1 VKDRRRARRRSLPF
15 VRSAVLEI
23 GGRRHVVAVADLSP
37 EGAFLSTS
45 TTAEPGTGLVLRII
59 LPRDGREVAL
69 PCRAVRRVDGPG
81 TVQKAG
87 IAVRFVGLDAG
98 VIRRIEEFSMEGFLP
113 TMEETPS
120 EHFEY
125 RVLERPSLDVEELN
139 RLGFDG
145 WQLVSTFPSGES
157 LRLVLLRRL

>member
-1 VKDRRRARRRSLPF
+1 MSERRRSRRRSLPF
-15 VRSAVLEI
+15 VRSAVLEVA
-23 GGRRHVVAVADLSP
+23 GRRHVVAVADLSP
-37 EGAFLSTS
+37 EGAFLGTGTS
-45 TTAEPGTGLVLRII
+45 VEPGTALVLRVI

-69 PCRAVRRVDGPG
+69 PCRAVRRVARAESA
-81 TVQKAG
+81 QKAG

-113 TMEETPS
+113 ATPETPS

-125 RVLERPSLDVEELN
+125 RMVERRALDVEELN
-139 RLGFDG
+139 RLGRDG
-145 WQLVSTFPSGES
+145 WQLVSTFPSGEA